1 MNLIIPQSYPKY
13 PECYTTECYNTH
25 FDMKALLLG
34 LATKNIFSRGLPR
47 TVMLQDPEINK
58 VFKTFL
64 KTENPIELDSAS
76 KIPGLESCVKQGWI
90 YEKPSD
96 IINPNQSYMFASPLH
111 RRYIEYFLFPSKNEL
126 GDARSLPIHA
136 HAMPGI

>member
-1 MNLIIPQSYPKY
+1 
-13 PECYTTECYNTH
+13 
-25 FDMKALLLG
+25 MKVLLLG
-34 LATKNIFSRGLPR
+34 LTTKNIFSRGLPS

-76 KIPGLESCVKQGWI
+76 SIPGLETCVKRGWI
-90 YEKPSD
+90 YEEPSD
-96 IINPNQSYMFASPLH
+96 INNPNQSYMFASPLH
-111 RRYIEYFLFPSKNEL
+111 RRYIEYFISPSKIEL

-136 HAMPGI
+136 HAIPGI